1 MKIER
6 VNRLKCNVDP
16 YEFPLLPAIL
26 YLQQV
31 QTFQEGR
38 ALMSSTPWK
47 ESGFKSN

>member
-16 YEFPLLPAIL
+16 CEFPLLPAIL
-26 YLQQV
+26 YLQQA

-47 ESGFKSN
+47 ENGFNSK